1 MRLTMRVFLYA
12 GVVLAAAITT
22 NTQAIPFPTMTHVEI
37 TSCKNSPLGECT
49 DSVYYAGTSEI
60 LEMGTPVTLPTSKL
74 VRAVGVHCAR
84 GDKSKGI
91 PYSLCSW
98 VIGGHAPRTTDCT
111 LKSLSSWELTPTS
124 TCSTAPTWGTHS
136 GAAPGGECVMF
147 GNFSTGD
154 VMLLTPYGHHTAESV
169 ANGGNRFCIKPL
181 PPGTACD
188 VVLPPIIDHGSM
200 VTGTRD
206 TKYIDGKVDCG
217 QSTVVNVVGSP
228 NITLAPGVSTK
239 ISTSMSTATDLRI
252 QSDMNVEA
260 SALSGDYSASVII
273 AVSPY

>member
-1 MRLTMRVFLYA
+1 MRVFLYA

-22 NTQAIPFPTMTHVEI
+22 DTQAIPFPTMTHVEI
-37 TSCKNSPLGECT
+37 SDCKNTSAGECT
-49 DSVYYAGTSEI
+49 QSVYYAGTSEI
-60 LEMGTPVTLPTSKL
+60 FEMGTPVTLPTSL
-74 VRAVGVHCAR
+74 SVRAVGVHCAK

-91 PYSLCSW
+91 PYSQCVWAIS
-98 VIGGHAPRTTDCT
+98 GHAPSTTNCT
-111 LKSLSSWELTPTS
+111 LKSLSSWELAPTS
-124 TCSTAPTWGTHS
+124 ACSTAPTWGPHS

-147 GNFSTGD
+147 GNWSIGD
-154 VMLLTPYGHHTAESV
+154 AMLLTPYGYHTAESV

-217 QSTVVNVVGSP
+217 QSTVVTVVGSP